1 MSVRSPLGATPQ
13 HGTYELKAAR
23 GARRAAIHDPIGTL
37 ALAGLLAGGLL
48 IALSAASTDALL
60 PLSVRPIP
68 TSLAGPFGAAGIN
81 LGGVGVMIT
90 LAAMFGFYVTA
101 VCRSERLSPRTVLM
115 CVAGLAALMLLAPP
129 LLSTDVFSYGA
140 YGRMGALYGTN
151 PYLHGPYA
159 ISLDPLYPF
168 IGAKWVNTPSVYGP
182 LFTALSYVLAPL
194 SIAASV
200 LAYKAIAA
208 LSSLAIVAFVWNA
221 ARWRGVDPVKAAAL
235 VGLNPLLVIY
245 GVGGAHNDLLML
257 AASVAGVYALV
268 QRRNR
273 AGGGLLAAGTW
284 IKLSGALLI
293 PFALLGEPG
302 KRLRG
307 RREILI
313 GAVIV
318 TAAVAVISASLFGTG
333 PLHLPA
339 TIAQNQ
345 RDGDWHSI
353 PGFIANVVGLP
364 TVGHVVGILLA
375 CAFAAVCV
383 WLLVRVRRDQLDWL
397 DGAAWA
403 TLAMLVTAGSLL
415 PWYVAWLMPLAALSR
430 DQRLRRTALVLSG
443 VILAVQLIGYIPQVG
458 TPM

>member
-13 HGTYELKAAR
+13 HGTYELKAP
-23 GARRAAIHDPIGTL
+23 GTARRVVIREPLGTL
-37 ALAGLLAGGLL
+37 ALAGLFAGGLL

-68 TSLAGPFGAAGIN
+68 TSLAGPFGGAGID
-81 LGGVGVMIT
+81 LSGVGVMIT
-90 LAAMFGFYVTA
+90 LGAMFLFYVIA
-101 VCRSERLSPRTVLM
+101 VRRSERLSPKAVLM
-115 CVAGLAALMLLAPP
+115 CVAALAALMLLAPP

-140 YGRMGALYGTN
+140 YGRMGALYGAN

-159 ISLDPLYPF
+159 ISLDPFYPF

-182 LFTALSYVLAPL
+182 LFTALSYLLAPL

-208 LSSLAIVAFVWNA
+208 LSSVAIVAFVWNA

-245 GVGGAHNDLLML
+245 GVGGGHNDLLML

-273 AGGGLLAAGTW
+273 AAGGLLAAGAW
-284 IKLSGALLI
+284 IKVTGALLV
-293 PFALLGEPG
+293 PFALVGEPG

-313 GAVIV
+313 GVVAAS
-318 TAAVAVISASLFGTG
+318 AAVGVLSAILFGTG

-383 WLLVRVRRDQLDWL
+383 WLLIRVRRGQLDWL
-397 DGAAWA
+397 DGTAWA

-415 PWYVAWLMPLAALSR
+415 PWYVAWLLPLAALSR
-430 DQRLRRTALVLSG
+430 DQRLRRTALVVSG
-443 VILAVQLIGYIPQVG
+443 VILAIQLIGYIPHVG
-458 TPM
+458 TPT

>member
-13 HGTYELKAAR
+13 HATYELKAPR
-23 GARRAAIHDPIGTL
+23 TGRRVAVRDQVGTL
-37 ALAGLLAGGLL
+37 ALAGLFAGGLL

-68 TSLAGPFGAAGIN
+68 TWLAGPFGDAGIN

-90 LAAMFGFYVTA
+90 LGAMFLFYLIA
-101 VCRSERLSPRTVLM
+101 VARSEQLSPRTVLM
-115 CVAGLAALMLLAPP
+115 CVAALEALMLLAPP

-140 YGRMGALYGTN
+140 YGRMGTLYGAN

-159 ISLDPLYPF
+159 ISMDPLYPF
-168 IGAKWVNTPSVYGP
+168 IGAKWVNTPSIYGP
-182 LFTALSYVLAPL
+182 LFTAMSYVLAPL
-194 SIAASV
+194 SIAANV

-235 VGLNPLLVIY
+235 VGLNPLLIIY

-257 AASVAGVYALV
+257 AGSVAGVYALV
-268 QRRNR
+268 QRRNA

-284 IKLSGALLI
+284 VKLTGALLI

-302 KRLRG
+302 KRLHG

-313 GAVIV
+313 GAVAV
-318 TAAVAVISASLFGTG
+318 TAAVALISAILFGTG
-333 PLHLPA
+333 PLHLHS
-339 TIAQNQ
+339 TIVQNQ
-345 RDGDWHSI
+345 RNRDWHSI
-353 PGFIANVVGLP
+353 PGFIASVLGLP
-364 TVGHVVGILLA
+364 TVGHVVGIMLA
-375 CAFAAVCV
+375 CAFAATCV
-383 WLLVRVRRDQLDWL
+383 WLLVRVRRGQLDWL

-403 TLAMLVTAGSLL
+403 TLAMLVTASSLL
-415 PWYVAWLMPLAALSR
+415 PWYVAWLMPLAALSK
-430 DQRLRRTALVLSG
+430 DGRLRRAALILSG
-443 VILAVQLIGYIPQVG
+443 VILAVQLIGYIPHVG

>member
-13 HGTYELKAAR
+13 HGTYELEASR
-23 GARRAAIHDPIGTL
+23 TARRVVTRDPVGTL
-37 ALAGLLAGGLL
+37 ALAGLFAGGLL

-60 PLSVRPIP
+60 PLSARPIP
-68 TSLAGPFGAAGIN
+68 TWLAGPFGGAGID
-81 LGGVGVMIT
+81 LSGVGVMIT
-90 LAAMFGFYVTA
+90 LGAMFLFYVIA
-101 VCRSERLSPRTVLM
+101 VRRSERLSPRTVLM
-115 CVAGLAALMLLAPP
+115 CVAALMALMLLAPP

-140 YGRMGALYGTN
+140 YGRMGALYGAN

-159 ISLDPLYPF
+159 ISLDPFYPF

-182 LFTALSYVLAPL
+182 VFTALSYVLAPL

-208 LSSLAIVAFVWNA
+208 LSTLAIVAFVWNA

-235 VGLNPLLVIY
+235 VGLNPLIVIY

-284 IKLSGALLI
+284 IKLTGALLV

-313 GAVIV
+313 GAIAA
-318 TAAVAVISASLFGTG
+318 TAAVWLLSAILFGTG

-375 CAFAAVCV
+375 CAFAGVCV
-383 WLLVRVRRDQLDWL
+383 WLLIRVGRGQLDWL

-430 DQRLRRTALVLSG
+430 DQRLRRTALILSG
-443 VILAVQLIGYIPQVG
+443 VILAIQLIGYIPHVG

>member
-13 HGTYELKAAR
+13 HGAYELESAR
-23 GARRAAIHDPIGTL
+23 TARRVLIRDPVGALAI
-37 ALAGLLAGGLL
+37 AGLLAGGLL

-68 TSLAGPFGAAGIN
+68 TWLAGPFGGAGIN

-90 LAAMFGFYVTA
+90 LAAMFFFYLIA
-101 VCRSERLSPRTVLM
+101 VHRSERLSPRTVLM
-115 CVAGLAALMLLAPP
+115 CIAALVALMMLAPP

-140 YGRMGALYGTN
+140 YGRMGTLYGAN

-159 ISLDPLYPF
+159 ISMDPLYPF

-182 LFTALSYVLAPL
+182 LFTAVSYVLAPL
-194 SIAASV
+194 SIAANV

-221 ARWRGVDPVKAAAL
+221 ARWRGVDPAKAAAL
-235 VGLNPLLVIY
+235 VGLNPLLIIY

-268 QRRNR
+268 QRRNA
-273 AGGGLLAAGTW
+273 AGGGMLAAGTW
-284 IKLSGALLI
+284 VKLTGALLL

-313 GAVIV
+313 GAVAV
-318 TAAVAVISASLFGTG
+318 TVAVGLISAILFGTG
-333 PLHLPA
+333 PLHLPS

-353 PGFIANVVGLP
+353 PGFIVNVVGLT
-364 TVGHVVGILLA
+364 TVGHVTGVVLE
-375 CAFAAVCV
+375 CVFAAICV
-383 WLLVRVRRDQLDWL
+383 WLLIRVRRGQLDWL

-430 DQRLRRTALVLSG
+430 DQRLRRTALILSG
-443 VILAVQLIGYIPQVG
+443 VILAIQLIGYIPHVG

>member
-13 HGTYELKAAR
+13 HGTYELQAPR
-23 GARRAAIHDPIGTL
+23 TARRAAIHEPLGTL

-68 TSLAGPFGAAGIN
+68 TWLAGPFGGAGIN

-90 LAAMFGFYVTA
+90 LGAMFVLYVFA
-101 VCRSERLSPRTVLM
+101 VQRSEHLSPRAVLM
-115 CVAGLAALMLLAPP
+115 CVAGLEALMLLAPP

-140 YGRMGALYGTN
+140 YGRMGTLYGAN

-208 LSSLAIVAFVWNA
+208 LSTLAIVAFVWNA

-245 GVGGAHNDLLML
+245 GAGGAHNDLLML
-257 AASVAGVYALV
+257 AASMAGVYALV

-273 AGGGLLAAGTW
+273 AGGGLIAAGTW
-284 IKLSGALLI
+284 VKLTGALFV

-307 RREILI
+307 RREILV
-313 GAVIV
+313 GAVAV
-318 TAAVAVISASLFGTG
+318 TAAVALASAVLFGTG

-339 TIAQNQ
+339 TIVENQ

-364 TVGHVVGILLA
+364 TVGHIVGILLA
-375 CAFAAVCV
+375 CAFVGVCV
-383 WLLVRVRRDQLDWL
+383 WLLVRVRRGQLDWL

-403 TLAMLVTAGSLL
+403 TLAMLVTASSLV
-415 PWYVAWLMPLAALSR
+415 PWYVAWLLPLAALSR

-443 VILAVQLIGYIPQVG
+443 VILGIQLIGYLPHVG
-458 TPM
+458 TPI

>member
-1 MSVRSPLGATPQ
+1 MSVRSPLGATSQ
-13 HGTYELKAAR
+13 HGAYELEVPR
-23 GARRAAIHDPIGTL
+23 TARRVLVRDPVGAL

-48 IALSAASTDALL
+48 IALSAAHTDALL

-68 TSLAGPFGAAGIN
+68 TWLAGPFGGAGIN

-90 LAAMFGFYVTA
+90 LAAMFVCYLIA
-101 VCRSERLSPRTVLM
+101 VRRSEQLSPRTVLM
-115 CVAGLAALMLLAPP
+115 CVAALEALMLLAPP

-140 YGRMGALYGTN
+140 YGRMGTLYGAN

-168 IGAKWVNTPSVYGP
+168 IGAKWVNTPTVYGP

-194 SIAASV
+194 SIAANV

-221 ARWRGVDPVKAAAL
+221 ARWRDVDPAKAAAL
-235 VGLNPLLVIY
+235 VGLNPLVVVY

-284 IKLSGALLI
+284 IKLTGALLV

-302 KRLRG
+302 RRLRG

-313 GAVIV
+313 GAIAA
-318 TAAVAVISASLFGTG
+318 TAAVGVASAVLFGTG
-333 PLHLPA
+333 PLHLPG

-353 PGFIANVVGLP
+353 PGFIANVAGLP
-364 TVGHVVGILLA
+364 TVGHIVGIVLT
-375 CAFAAVCV
+375 CAFAATCV
-383 WLLVRVRRDQLDWL
+383 WLLIRVRRGQLDWL

-403 TLAMLVTAGSLL
+403 TLGMLVTASSLL

-430 DQRLRRTALVLSG
+430 DPRLRRTAVIVSG
-443 VILAVQLIGYIPQVG
+443 VILTIQLIGYIPHVG